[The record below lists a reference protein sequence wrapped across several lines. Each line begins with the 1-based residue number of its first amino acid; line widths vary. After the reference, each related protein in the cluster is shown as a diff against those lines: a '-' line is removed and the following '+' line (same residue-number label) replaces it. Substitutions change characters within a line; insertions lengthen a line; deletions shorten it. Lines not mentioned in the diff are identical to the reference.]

1 MSCVLF
7 IGFMIFVLISIM
19 IFIIWAMWLNVLVVG
34 FILIMDFILYSSL
47 RMNDF
52 IFMDRMNFRFVMQ
65 VNVDTSILITYD
77 VIFDL
82 LTFFIIVFSITS
94 NAINY
99 YIVYLITLC
108 NEL

>member
-1 MSCVLF
+1 
-7 IGFMIFVLISIM
+7 
-19 IFIIWAMWLNVLVVG
+19 MWLNVLVVD

-47 RMNDF
+47 WMNDF
-52 IFMDRMNFRFVMQ
+52 ISMDRMNFNFVML
-65 VNVDTSILITYD
+65 VNVDTLILITYD
-77 VIFDL
+77 AIFDL
-82 LTFFIIVFSITS
+82 LTFFIIVFSLTS